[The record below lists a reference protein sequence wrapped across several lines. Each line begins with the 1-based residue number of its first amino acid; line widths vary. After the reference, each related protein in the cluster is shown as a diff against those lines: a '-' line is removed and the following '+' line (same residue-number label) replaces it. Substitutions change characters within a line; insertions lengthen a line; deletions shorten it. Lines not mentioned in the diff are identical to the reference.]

1 MKKLIALLLA
11 VVMVVGLFVACDSTD
26 PVETTPNQGG
36 NETTPNQG
44 GNETKPSESTP
55 DAQTESETPLVIQWD
70 EANGSHQFG
79 QPYID
84 NSLSYHSVFMWE
96 PLYRTDASKPVD
108 SETLSHIVWCLATG
122 YEWTDD
128 NLSVTITLRDDLKF
142 SDGQPI
148 TVEDLIW
155 TAHCYVLD
163 PTSKSAASLK
173 NVVGYEAVVNGEAD
187 TISGIT
193 AEGNKVTFKLVDPV
207 AQWMPNFFILPKHC
221 FEGIAW
227 ADIVNAPYWKA
238 PVTTGPYKFVD
249 AQYPDY
255 AKLTRNEYYW
265 GEPAG
270 IKNVT
275 CLSFEAAT
283 TDAAIASMISGD
295 SHITTRTVTTS
306 GVIAN
311 QIKAGNPAVEINS
324 MYSNNIRAL
333 VFNFGKRTDGKCIDL
348 LVNDANVRKAI
359 SLLVDEVTIGEYV
372 AGNPCILASNP
383 DNQYTSHDYDA
394 DHVSLDTAKAKELL
408 DAAGWDYNTVI
419 EICCYYT
426 DQVSLDVLEIIKAD
440 GASIGVQFEID
451 VVTENAGDYLYTT
464 RNYDIMFYQGG
475 GGDLSPFIGSGVLK
489 STSAWTFMHPCDW
502 INEKYDPMI
511 IELEGL
517 VAGTPEY
524 TEQMNKIAKAN
535 YDDTIIIPIYVN
547 STVMCYNSDVIYVPE
562 TAFDYY
568 DNVLDLH
575 LWKMLK

>member
-11 VVMVVGLFVACDSTD
+11 ALMIVGLFAACDSSD
-26 PVETTPNQGG
+26 VEEIQGNQGG
-36 NETTPNQG
+36 SETQGNQG
-44 GNETKPSESTP
+44 SETKPSESTP
-55 DAQTESETPLVIQWD
+55 AEETESETPLVIQWD

-84 NSLSYHSVFMWE
+84 NSLSYHSHFLWAQ
-96 PLYRTDASKPVD
+96 LYKTDASKPAGESGKD
-108 SETLSHIVWCLATG
+108 NRIYELATDVSVA
-122 YEWTDD
+122 ED
-128 NLSVTITLRDDLKF
+128 LMSVTITLRDGMKW
-142 SDGQPI
+142 SDGEPI
-148 TVEDLIW
+148 TAEDVAW
-155 TAHCYVLD
+155 TIHCMVLD
-163 PTSKSAASLK
+163 PTSKSASGYK
-173 NVVGYEAVVNGEAD
+173 NVVGYEAVANGEAEE
-187 TISGIT
+187 ISGVKVD
-193 AEGNKVTFKLVDPV
+193 GNKVILEFVEP
-207 AQWMPNFFILPKHC
+207 QNWEPNFHVLPAHC
-221 FEGIAW
+221 FEGIEW
-227 ADIVNAPYWKA
+227 ADIVNAPYWSA
-238 PVTTGPYKFVD
+238 PVSSGPYKFVE
-249 AQYPDY
+249 ASFPDY
-255 AKLTRNEYYW
+255 AKLTRNEYYF

-283 TDAAIASMISGD
+283 ADAAVASMISGE

-306 GVIAN
+306 GLVAN
-311 QIKAGNPAVEINS
+311 QIKEGNPATVIKS

-333 VFNFGKRTDGKCIDL
+333 VFNFGKRTDGNNKDL

-426 DQVSLDVLEIIKAD
+426 DQPSLDVLEIIKAD
-440 GASIGVQFEID
+440 GAKIGVQFEID

-464 RNYDIMFYQGG
+464 RNYDLMFYQGG
-475 GGDLSPFIGSGVLK
+475 GGDLSPFIGAGVLK
-489 STSAWTFMHPCDW
+489 STSAWTFMHPTAW

-511 IELEGL
+511 TELEAL
-517 VAGTPEY
+517 TAGTDEF
-524 TEQMNKIAKAN
+524 TAQMNKIAKAN
-535 YDDTIIIPIYVN
+535 YDDTLIIPIYVN
-547 STVMCYNSDVIYVPE
+547 STVMCYNGDVLYIPD

>member
-11 VVMVVGLFVACDSTD
+11 VVMVVALVACQNTD

-44 GNETKPSESTP
+44 GNESKPADDTTP
-55 DAQTESETPLVIQWD
+55 VETESETPLVIQWD
-70 EANGSHQFG
+70 EQNGTHQFG

-84 NSLSYHSVFMWE
+84 SSLSYHSVFIWSW
-96 PLYRTDASKPVD
+96 LYSTDNSKQGGESGKDNVVWDLMTDWTQPED
-108 SETLSHIVWCLATG
+108 LSST
-122 YEWTDD
+122 
-128 NLSVTITLRDDLKF
+128 TITLREGVKW
-142 SDGQPI
+142 SDG
-148 TVEDLIW
+148 EDLTAEDILW
-155 TAHCYVLD
+155 TVHAMILD
-163 PTSKSAASLK
+163 PTSKSASSF
-173 NVVGYEAVVNGEAD
+173 NNIVGYEALVNGEAD
-187 TISGIT
+187 TLSGMT
-193 AEGNKVTFKLVDPV
+193 AEGNTVTFQLVEPRV
-207 AQWMPNFFILPKHC
+207 WYPNFAVLPAHC
-221 FEGIAW
+221 FEGVEW
-227 ADIVNAPYWKA
+227 ANIVDAPYWKA
-238 PVTTGPYKFVD
+238 PVGSGPYKFVD
-249 AQYPDY
+249 AQFPDY

-275 CLSFEAAT
+275 CLSFEAAS

-311 QIKAGNPAVEINS
+311 QIKAANPAVGINS

-333 VFNFGKRTDGKCIDL
+333 AFNMGKRTDGKCLDL
-348 LVNDANVRKAI
+348 LVNNADVRFAI
-359 SLLVDEVTIGEYV
+359 SLIVDEVTIGEYV

-383 DNQYTSHDYDA
+383 DNQYTNHDYDA
-394 DHVSLDTAKAKELL
+394 AHVAQDLDKAKEIL
-408 DAAGWDYNTVI
+408 DAAGWNYDDVI

-440 GASIGVQFEID
+440 GAKIGVQFEID

-464 RNYDIMFYQGG
+464 RNYDIVFYQGG
-475 GGDLSPFIGSGVLK
+475 GSDTNPFIGYAVLNPAG
-489 STSAWTFMHPCDW
+489 SWTMVHPCDW
-502 INEKYDPMI
+502 LDEKYGALID
-511 IELEGL
+511 EVNKYQTE
-517 VAGTPEY
+517 TPEF
-524 TEQMNKIAKAN
+524 IAAMHAISKAN
-535 YDDTIIIPIYVN
+535 YDDTIIIPLYVN
-547 STVMCYNSDVIYVPE
+547 STVMCYNSDVLYIPE

>member
-11 VVMVVGLFVACDSTD
+11 AIMVVGLFVACDGTDTPETQPNQGSNETKPNQGGSETKPSTETD
-26 PVETTPNQGG
+26 PVE
-36 NETTPNQG
+36 
-44 GNETKPSESTP
+44 
-55 DAQTESETPLVIQWD
+55 TESETPLVIQWD

-84 NSLSYHSVFMWE
+84 NSLSYHTIMMWE
-96 PLYRTDASKPVD
+96 PLYQNDASKEPGESGKDHRVYR
-108 SETLSHIVWCLATG
+108 LATDVSAA
-122 YEWTDD
+122 DD
-128 NLSVTITLRDDLKF
+128 LMSTTITLREGMKW
-142 SDGQPI
+142 SDGEPI
-148 TVEDLIW
+148 TVDDLVW
-155 TAHCYVLD
+155 TIHAYVLD
-163 PTSKSAASLK
+163 PTSKSASSFK
-173 NVVGYEAVVNGEAD
+173 NVVGYEAVANGEAD
-187 TISGIT
+187 TISGIKVD
-193 AEGNKVTFKLVDPV
+193 GNTVTLELVEPMV
-207 AQWMPNFFILPKHC
+207 FEPNVYILPKHC

-238 PVTTGPYKFVD
+238 PVTSGPYKFVD

-255 AKLTRNEYYW
+255 AKLTRNEFYY

-283 TDAAIASMISGD
+283 ADAAIASMISGD
-295 SHITTRTVTTS
+295 SHITTRTVTS
-306 GVIAN
+306 NIALAYEIQKGQPGVV
-311 QIKAGNPAVEINS
+311 IKAMP
-324 MYSNNIRAL
+324 SNNIRAL
-333 VFNFGKRTDGKCIDL
+333 VFNFGKRTDGNNKDL
-348 LVNDANVRKAI
+348 LVNNADVRKAI
-359 SLLVDEVTIGEYV
+359 SLIIDEVTIGEY
-372 AGNPCILASNP
+372 AQGEACILASHPN
-383 DNQYTSHDYDA
+383 NKYTSHDYDA
-394 DHVSLDTAKAKELL
+394 AHVAQDLDKAKELL

-426 DQVSLDVLEIIKAD
+426 DQASLDVLEIIKAD

-451 VVTENAGDYLYTT
+451 VVTENAGDYLYKT

-475 GGDLSPFIGSGVLK
+475 GGDLNPFIGAGVLK

-511 IELEGL
+511 TDLEAL
-517 VAGTPEY
+517 KAGTDEY

-535 YDDTIIIPIYVN
+535 YDDTIIIPLYVN
-547 STVMCYNSDVIYVPE
+547 KTIMCYNGDVLDIPE

-575 LWKMLK
+575 LWKMKK

>member
-11 VVMVVGLFVACDSTD
+11 VVMVVALVACTEAE

-44 GNETKPSESTP
+44 GNESKPTESTP
-55 DAQTESETPLVIQWD
+55 DAETESETPLVIQWD

-84 NSLSYHSVFMWE
+84 NSLSYHSMFMWAQ
-96 PLYRTDASKPVD
+96 LYKADASKPVGESGKD
-108 SETLSHIVWCLATG
+108 NRIYELATDVQVA
-122 YEWTDD
+122 DD
-128 NLSVTITLRDDLKF
+128 LMSTTITLREGMKW
-142 SDGQPI
+142 SDGEPI
-148 TVEDLIW
+148 TAEDVVW
-155 TAHCYVLD
+155 TIHCMVLD
-163 PTSKSAASLK
+163 PTSKSASSFK

-187 TISGIT
+187 TISGIKVD
-193 AEGNKVTFKLVDPV
+193 GNKITLELVEP
-207 AQWMPNFFILPKHC
+207 ANWEPNFHLLPAHC

-238 PVTTGPYKFVD
+238 PVCSGPYKFVD
-249 AQYPDY
+249 AQFPDY
-255 AKLTRNEYYW
+255 AKLTRNEYYF

-311 QIKAGNPAVEINS
+311 QIKAGNPAVVINS

-394 DHVSLDTAKAKELL
+394 NHVSLDTAKAKELL

-475 GGDLSPFIGSGVLK
+475 GGDLNPFIGAGTLK

-511 IELEGL
+511 TELEGL